1 MCIVILK
8 SVSFMASVSVLNPYV
23 CYLPVSSDSFRT
35 GRDEFTQ
42 LVALPEKGKIII
54 G

>member
-1 MCIVILK
+1 
-8 SVSFMASVSVLNPYV
+8 MAFASVLNLGV

-35 GRDEFTQ
+35 GGDELVQ
-42 LVALPEKGKIII
+42 LIALPEKGKIII